1 MFFGPVLTG
10 ATTTMIA
17 PATLLALRGQAGLPL
32 WLGVLGGVAF
42 AEQAVE
48 TITIFGSTGFT
59 QPGGAMDFQLG
70 AALTLGWMLAF
81 GLWGGL
87 RGRFPSPVA

>member
-1 MFFGPVLTG
+1 
-10 ATTTMIA
+10 MIA
-17 PATLLALRGQAGLPL
+17 PATSLALRGQAGLPL

-48 TITIFGSTGFT
+48 AITISRAAGFT